1 MRIVLMQGGV
11 ETLDFFSQQLGDA
24 FSSMGHTVFY
34 HDLREGGSSAKHL
47 KKFQKSGE
55 TVLFTFNF
63 EGLEREEGLF
73 SLREGYLWQQYKI
86 PCFNLCVDHP
96 YWYENRF
103 AHLLEDE
110 EHHPGTLPLYHH
122 LSVDRNHERYLKE
135 FYPEFQSAGFLPLA
149 GTKMSPERLSNEE
162 SSADCPAGTVAGED
176 RPGDPGDRKT
186 QILFTGHYTEL
197 PFFDASIHAVNEEY
211 AAFYMGIIDE
221 LIAEPDKTVEEV
233 ALAHVRR
240 ETGSDSVREL
250 RLVLYKMLFVD
261 LYVRNYFR
269 GKAVQTLCDAGFPVT
284 VIGKGWEKLPLKKK
298 ENLILRPRTDSAGC
312 LNALREAKL
321 SLNVLPWFKDGAHD
335 RVWNSILNGAV
346 CLTDPSK
353 YLQEVLPDGAG
364 VRYFSLKT
372 MESELPVL
380 AEKLLSDPALCEEI
394 KKCGQPVAAQQHTWE
409 QRAKT
414 LLCIFEEEI
423 KCQS

>member
-1 MRIVLMQGGV
+1 MRIILMQGGV
-11 ETLDFFSQQLGDA
+11 ETLDFFSRQLGDA
-24 FSSMGHTVFY
+24 FSSMGHAVFY
-34 HDLREGGSSAKHL
+34 HDLREGAHSAKHL
-47 KKFQKSGE
+47 KKFVKSGE

-73 SLREGYLWQQYKI
+73 SLRDGYLFQQYRI

-110 EHHPGTLPLYHH
+110 AHHPGMLALYHH

-135 FYPEFQSAGFLPLA
+135 FYPEFQNAGFVPLA
-149 GTKMSPERLSNEE
+149 GTKGD
-162 SSADCPAGTVAGED
+162 ADLTH
-176 RPGDPGDRKT
+176 RKT
-186 QILFTGHYTEL
+186 DILFTGHYTEL
-197 PFFDASIHAVNEEY
+197 PFFDASIHAINEEY
-211 AAFYMGIIDE
+211 AAFYRGIIDE
-221 LIAEPDKTVEEV
+221 LIVSPEKTVEEV

-240 ETGSDSVREL
+240 ETGSDSIQEL

-269 GKAVQTLCDAGFPVT
+269 GKAIQTLCDAGFPVT
-284 VIGKGWEKLPLKKK
+284 VVGKGWEKLPLKKK
-298 ENLILRPRTDSAGC
+298 ENLTIRPRTDSAGC
-312 LNALREAKL
+312 LAALQEAKL

-346 CLTDPSK
+346 SLTDESI
-353 YLQEVLPDGAG
+353 YLKEALPEQTG

-372 MESELPVL
+372 METELPAL
-380 AEKLLSDPALCEEI
+380 AESLLSDSALCGEMLSRGI
-394 KKCGQPVAAQQHTWE
+394 PVVSQQHTWK
-409 QRAKT
+409 QRAET
-414 LLCIFEEEI
+414 LLRLFEEEQ

>member
-11 ETLDFFSQQLGDA
+11 ETLDFFSRELGEA
-24 FSSMGHTVFY
+24 FRSMGHGLFY
-34 HDLREGGSSAKHL
+34 HDLREGAPSAKRL
-47 KKFQKSGE
+47 KKFQKSGD

-73 SLREGYLWQQYKI
+73 SLREGYLWQQYRI

-103 AHLLEDE
+103 ANLLEDE
-110 EHHPGTLPLYHH
+110 AHHPGTMALYHH

-135 FYPEFQSAGFLPLA
+135 FYPEFKNAGFLPLA
-149 GTKMSPERLSNEE
+149 GTEAPRN
-162 SSADCPAGTVAGED
+162 SSAGVGEREDCSS
-176 RPGDPGDRKT
+176 DRKT
-186 QILFTGHYTEL
+186 RILFTGHYTEL
-197 PFFDASIHAVNEEY
+197 PFFDESIHAVNEEY

-221 LIAEPDKTVEEV
+221 LIAEPEKTVEEV

-240 ETGSDSVREL
+240 ETGSDSLKEL

-284 VIGKGWEKLPLKKK
+284 VIGKGWEKLPLKRK

-312 LNALREAKL
+312 LRALREAKL

-346 CLTDPSK
+346 CLTDPSI
-353 YLQEVLPDGAG
+353 YLKETLPDGTG
-364 VRYFSLKT
+364 VRYFSLNS
-372 MESELPVL
+372 METELPSL
-380 AEKLLSDPALCEEI
+380 AEQLLSDPALCAEI
-394 KKCGQPVAAQQHTWE
+394 NSRGMPLAAQQHTWK
-409 QRAKT
+409 QRAVT
-414 LLCIFEEEI
+414 LLRMFEEFR
-423 KCQS
+423 

>member
-11 ETLDFFSQQLGDA
+11 ETLDFFSRRLGES
-24 FSSMGHTVFY
+24 FQSMGHTVFY
-34 HDLREGGSSAKHL
+34 HDLREGASSAKHL

-73 SLREGYLWQQYKI
+73 SLREGYLWQQYRI
-86 PCFNLCVDHP
+86 PCFNYCVDHP

-110 EHHPGTLPLYHH
+110 EHHPGTLALYHH

-135 FYPEFQSAGFLPLA
+135 FYPEFRSAGFLPLA
-149 GTKMSPERLSNEE
+149 GT
-162 SSADCPAGTVAGED
+162 AVGTEGCVDTGAFPD
-176 RPGDPGDRKT
+176 RPSETASASTVFADRKIK
-186 QILFTGHYTEL
+186 ILFTGHYTEL
-197 PFFDASIHAVNEEY
+197 PFFEESIHAVNEEY
-211 AAFYMGIIDE
+211 AAFYQGIIDE

-240 ETGSDSVREL
+240 ETGSESVREL

-261 LYVRNYFR
+261 LYVRNFFR

-298 ENLILRPRTDSAGC
+298 ENLLLRPRTDSAGC
-312 LNALREAKL
+312 LRALRESRL

-346 CLTDPSK
+346 CLTDSSV
-353 YLQEVLPDGAG
+353 YLREVLPDGAG
-364 VRYFSLKT
+364 VRYFSLKE
-372 MESELPVL
+372 MESELPAC
-380 AEKLLSDPALCEEI
+380 AEKLLSDPALCEEMLLR
-394 KKCGQPVAAQQHTWE
+394 GMPAARQRHTWK
-409 QRAKT
+409 QRAET
-414 LLCIFEEEI
+414 LLPMLEEGI

>member
-11 ETLDFFSQQLGDA
+11 ETLDFFSRQLGDA

-34 HDLREGGSSAKHL
+34 YDLSAGAASAKHL
-47 KKFQKSGE
+47 KKFAKSGE

-73 SLREGYLWQQYKI
+73 SLREGYFWQQYRV

-110 EHHPGTLPLYHH
+110 EHHPGTLALYHH
-122 LSVDRNHERYLKE
+122 LSVDRNHERYLKDY
-135 FYPEFQSAGFLPLA
+135 YPEFRSAGFLPLA
-149 GTKMSPERLSNEE
+149 GTGG
-162 SSADCPAGTVAGED
+162 SADPQQRDTD
-176 RPGDPGDRKT
+176 
-186 QILFTGHYTEL
+186 ILFTGHYTEL
-197 PFFDASIHAVNEEY
+197 PFFDASIHAINEEY
-211 AAFYMGIIDE
+211 ADFYMGIIDE
-221 LIAEPDKTVEEV
+221 LIQEPEKTVEEV

-240 ETGSDSVREL
+240 ETGSDSIREL

-269 GKAVQTLCDAGFPVT
+269 GKAVQTLCDAGFQVT

-298 ENLILRPRTDSAGC
+298 ENLLIRPRTDSAGC
-312 LNALREAKL
+312 LSALREAKL

-335 RVWNSILNGAV
+335 RIWNSVLNGAV
-346 CLTDPSK
+346 CLTDPSV
-353 YLQEVLPDGAG
+353 YLKEVLPDQTG
-364 VRYFSLKT
+364 VGYFSLRN
-372 MESELPVL
+372 METELPAL
-380 AEKLLSDPALCEEI
+380 AEQLLSNPAAREEI
-394 KKCGQPVAAQQHTWE
+394 RSRGMPVAEQQHTWK
-409 QRAKT
+409 QRAAS
-414 LLCIFEEEI
+414 LLRIFEEETG
-423 KCQS
+423 CQL

>member
-11 ETLDFFSQQLGDA
+11 ETLDFFSRQLGDA
-24 FSSMGHTVFY
+24 FSAMGHTVFY
-34 HDLREGGSSAKHL
+34 HDLREGAPSAKHL
-47 KKFQKSGE
+47 KKFTRSGE

-103 AHLLEDE
+103 SHLLEDE
-110 EHHPGTLPLYHH
+110 EHHPETLTLYHH

-135 FYPEFQSAGFLPLA
+135 FYPEFRSAGFLPLA
-149 GTKMSPERLSNEE
+149 GTGATEV
-162 SSADCPAGTVAGED
+162 DHPAHTA
-176 RPGDPGDRKT
+176 DRKT
-186 QILFTGHYTEL
+186 EILFTGHYTEL
-197 PFFDASIHAVNEEY
+197 PFFDASIHAINEEY

-221 LIAEPDKTVEEV
+221 LIAEPKKTVEEV

-240 ETGSDSVREL
+240 ETGSDSIKEL

-284 VIGKGWEKLPLKKK
+284 VIGKGWEKLPLKRK
-298 ENLILRPRTDSAGC
+298 ENLIIRPRTDSAGC
-312 LNALREAKL
+312 LAALQEAKL

-346 CLTDPSK
+346 CLTDPST
-353 YLQEVLPDGAG
+353 YLQEVLPDETGA
-364 VRYFSLKT
+364 RYFSLNT
-372 MESELPVL
+372 MESELPKL
-380 AEKLLSDPALCEEI
+380 AEKLLSDPTLCEEI
-394 KKCGQPVAAQQHTWE
+394 FERGRSVALQQHTWK
-409 QRAKT
+409 QRAET
-414 LLCIFEEEI
+414 LLHNFEEEI